1 MTMENVEALPQVQQ
15 VTNEIASLEAFA
27 ATYAVT
33 TPEQYSAGAADL
45 QRVKA
50 AQKRLEETRTGITG
64 PMNAALKRVNDF
76 FRAPA
81 DRLTS
86 IERTIK
92 GQLSKF
98 ADEQERIRREE
109 QRKADEAARKE
120 RERLEA
126 AAREAERKAREKA
139 EADRRAA
146 AEAAAAGR
154 AEEAAKLAARAVAVE
169 EKAAAKVDDLAMRAA
184 TTVPQVIVREPP
196 KVAGV
201 TMREV
206 WKFEITDTAQ
216 VPREFLVVD
225 ETRIR
230 KVVQALKGD
239 AKIPGVRVYAEK
251 QIAAGAA

>member
-1 MTMENVEALPQVQQ
+1 MTTDVEKLPAVQQ
-15 VTNEIASLEAFA
+15 VTSEIADLESFA
-27 ATYAVT
+27 RDYRVT
-33 TPEQYSAGAADL
+33 TAEQYQAGSADL

-81 DRLTS
+81 ERLTT

-92 GQLSKF
+92 AQLVQF

-126 AAREAERKAREKA
+126 QAREAERKAREKA
-139 EADRRAA
+139 DADRRAA
-146 AEAAAAGR
+146 EAAAAAGR
-154 AEEAAKLAARAVAVE
+154 AEEAAKLAARAAATE
-169 EKAAAKVDDLAMRAA
+169 EKAAAKADDLSLRAA
-184 TTVPQVIVREPP
+184 TTVAPVIVRDTP

-201 TMREV
+201 STREV
-206 WKFEITDTAQ
+206 WKFEITDAAQ
-216 VPREFLVVD
+216 IPREYLVVD
-225 ETRIR
+225 EARIR

-239 AKIPGVRVYAEK
+239 AKISGVRVYPER